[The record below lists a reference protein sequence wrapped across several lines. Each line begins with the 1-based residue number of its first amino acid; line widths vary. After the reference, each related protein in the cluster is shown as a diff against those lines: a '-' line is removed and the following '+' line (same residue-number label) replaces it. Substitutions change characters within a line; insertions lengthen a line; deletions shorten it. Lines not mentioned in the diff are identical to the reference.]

1 MGKTLARIE
10 NGVVVNLEW
19 VNDDVVDTDNLKNV
33 YDLVINI
40 GDTYEN
46 DKFYRDGVEVITFRK
61 QIQKMLS
68 DYDATLTEIASCI
81 PAVMSIS
88 NTDNSTI
95 DSRKELILDYLNDMV
110 AALETLEVE
119 SDE

>member
-1 MGKTLARIE
+1 MGKTVARVE

-19 VNDDVVDTDNLKNV
+19 VNDDVANTDDLKNV
-33 YDLVINI
+33 YDLHVNI

-61 QIQKMLS
+61 QIQNMLS
-68 DYDATLTEIASCI
+68 DYDATLTEIASYI
-81 PAVMSIS
+81 PAVMSVS
-88 NTDNSTI
+88 DMNNSTI
-95 DSRKELILDYLNDMV
+95 DSRKELILNYLNDTV
-110 AALETLEVE
+110 AALETLEVV

>member
-1 MGKTLARIE
+1 MGKTLARVE

-19 VNDDVVDTDNLKNV
+19 VNDDVVETDNLKNV
-33 YDLVINI
+33 YDLHVNI

-46 DKFYRDGVEVITFRK
+46 DKFYRDGVEVVTFRK
-61 QIQKMLS
+61 QIQNMLA
-68 DYDATLTEIASCI
+68 DYDATLTEIASYI

-88 NTDNSTI
+88 NTDISTI
-95 DSRKELILDYLNDMV
+95 DNRKEMILNYLRDAV

-119 SDE
+119 SDD

>member
-10 NGVVVNLEW
+10 NGIVINMEW
-19 VNDDVVDTDNLKNV
+19 VNDDAVETDNLKNV
-33 YDLVINI
+33 YDLKVNI

-46 DKFYRDGVEVITFRK
+46 DKFYHDGVEVISFRK
-61 QIQKMLS
+61 QIQNMLS
-68 DYDATLTEIASCI
+68 DYDTALTEIASCI

-88 NTDNSTI
+88 NATDSTI
-95 DSRKELILDYLNDMV
+95 NSRKELILNYLSDV
-110 AALETLEVE
+110 VTALETLEVE

>member
-19 VNDDVVDTDNLKNV
+19 VNDDAVDTDNLKNV
-33 YDLVINI
+33 YDLQVNI

-61 QIQKMLS
+61 QIQNMLS
-68 DYDATLTEIASCI
+68 EYDATLTEIASYI
-81 PAVMSIS
+81 PAVMSLS
-88 NTDNSTI
+88 NTDSSTI
-95 DSRKELILDYLNDMV
+95 DSRKELILSYLNDMV
-110 AALETLEVE
+110 SALEILEVK